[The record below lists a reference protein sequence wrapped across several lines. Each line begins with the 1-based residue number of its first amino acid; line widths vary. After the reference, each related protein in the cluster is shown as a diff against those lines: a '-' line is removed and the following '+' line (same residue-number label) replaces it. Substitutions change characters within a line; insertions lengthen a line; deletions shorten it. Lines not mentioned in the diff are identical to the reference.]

1 MPFLLV
7 ELAGVPH
14 VEAIIAL
21 PKLMN
26 ERAPIPLPHTKSAK
40 KTTVRPS
47 IPLSWRVLCIPFSWM
62 FLFIP
67 LFWMF
72 LFISILSVPFYW
84 MTKFSGVLQ
93 ELKEELMIVNSNGDE
108 NGSTIKGGAFL
119 WRETWARLQFQCEG
133 VIKNLEFLIDREGNM
148 VWRRRKKKMF

>member
-1 MPFLLV
+1 
-7 ELAGVPH
+7 
-14 VEAIIAL
+14 
-21 PKLMN
+21 
-26 ERAPIPLPHTKSAK
+26 
-40 KTTVRPS
+40 
-47 IPLSWRVLCIPFSWM
+47 M

-67 LFWMF
+67 LFRMF

-84 MTKFSGVLQ
+84 ITKFSGVLQ

-133 VIKNLEFLIDREGNM
+133 VIKEL
-148 VWRRRKKKMF
+148 RRGSILGYEILTIN